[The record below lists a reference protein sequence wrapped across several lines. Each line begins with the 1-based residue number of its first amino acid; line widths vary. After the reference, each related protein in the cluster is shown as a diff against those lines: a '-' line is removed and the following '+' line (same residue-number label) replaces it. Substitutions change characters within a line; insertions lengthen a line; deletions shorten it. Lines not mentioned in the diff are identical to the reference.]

1 MAMNHW
7 REFCP
12 KRYARLRRNGTLA
25 REAAAAGEL
34 TATAMNTLIESGAT
48 TDEAWQQVRELY
60 LIVPEESGGRR
71 DTLPRNVA
79 YEAVAEFVRDL
90 QKGEQ

>member
-1 MAMNHW
+1 
-7 REFCP
+7 
-12 KRYARLRRNGTLA
+12 
-25 REAAAAGEL
+25 
-34 TATAMNTLIESGAT
+34 MNTLIESGAT